1 MRVMSMHEC
10 YESVVLD
17 RTVNRW
23 FLRSDVLSWPQRAW
37 ISSGEEGGWSVVA
50 RDDRVTFGVR
60 VVDSYRRCIEI
71 SLAQIDRD
79 QYRYA
84 LQYVADYWNAGSTIC
99 WLPGDAYERELA
111 AESPPSVIIPD
122 YFNIGSERESAVLV
136 TTEQR
141 GDHGY
146 LSVD

>member
-60 VVDSYRRCIEI
+60 VVDSYSDASKSHSHRSTATNIATRCSTWPTIGM
-71 SLAQIDRD
+71 RD
-79 QYRYA
+79 QPF
-84 LQYVADYWNAGSTIC
+84 AGCRGMRTS
-99 WLPGDAYERELA
+99 AS
-111 AESPPSVIIPD
+111 SP
-122 YFNIGSERESAVLV
+122 
-136 TTEQR
+136 
-141 GDHGY
+141 
-146 LSVD
+146 LSRRPQ